1 VTVKIKTRKGKEFT
15 ARIDSVFKGDLKN
28 LSKEWKFDWLKLY
41 NSNAK
46 LFQLNFENEIQGLIK
61 LEEENDLYYVLKNIE
76 VAPINYGSK
85 GMFKNIAALLISFA
99 CLKSFELNQGNYKG
113 YLVFTSKG
121 NLIEYYQRKYQAEL
135 IFRERM
141 IINPGIGKRLI
152 LKNLKINLEDE
163 G

>member
-1 VTVKIKTRKGKEFT
+1 
-15 ARIDSVFKGDLKN
+15 
-28 LSKEWKFDWLKLY
+28 
-41 NSNAK
+41 
-46 LFQLNFENEIQGLIK
+46 
-61 LEEENDLYYVLKNIE
+61 
-76 VAPINYGSK
+76 
-85 GMFKNIAALLISFA
+85 MFKNIAALLISFA
-99 CLKSFELNQGNYKG
+99 CLKSFELNHGNYKG